1 MSIVIFL
8 PILILLAILL
18 GAGAVLTKLK
28 IWKPKRTFYFA
39 VIYIGLG
46 VFSFIG
52 LLVMH
57 DKTDTQAS
65 EEELQQLLVENDKLS
80 QQLKYR
86 NYGNLKPEHL
96 KFTKTFEATAEDI
109 EINYDSGGYRIRT
122 VVAWNDST
130 SNEIEVSYYET
141 PLYFNRMNISDLVKP
156 PTIKL
161 VDNQLVIHEPETD
174 IKVKSASIS
183 LMMLDLENNPFGDDR
198 LGDLIG
204 LRILH
209 LNVPRH
215 FNIIDNSGW
224 IE

>member
-1 MSIVIFL
+1 MSIVSLIPL
-8 PILILLAILL
+8 LILLAILL
-18 GAGAVLTKLK
+18 GVGTVLTKIS

-46 VFSFIG
+46 IFAFIG
-52 LLVMH
+52 LLVMD
-57 DKTDTQAS
+57 DKTETQAS
-65 EEELQQLLVENDKLS
+65 EVELQQQLMEYDKIS

-86 NYGNLKPEHL
+86 NYGNLKPEYL
-96 KFTKTFEATAEDI
+96 KFTRTFEVTEEVI
-109 EINYDSGGYRIRT
+109 EIKYDTGGYGIRV

-130 SNEIEVSYYET
+130 SNEIEASYYET
-141 PLYFNRMNISDLVKP
+141 PLYFNRVKISELVKS
-156 PTIKL
+156 PTIEL
-161 VDNQLVIHEPETD
+161 VDNQLVIREPETD
-174 IKVKSASIS
+174 IKVKSASGS
-183 LMMLDLENNPFGDDR
+183 LRMLDIENNQFGDDR

-215 FNIIDNSGW
+215 FNIIDNRGW

>member
-1 MSIVIFL
+1 MSIISFL
-8 PILILLAILL
+8 PLLILLAILL
-18 GAGAVLTKLK
+18 GAGTLLTKFR

-46 VFSFIG
+46 VFAFIG

-57 DKTDTQAS
+57 DKTEIQAS
-65 EEELQQLLVENDKLS
+65 EVELQQHLKENNKIS

-86 NYGNLKPEHL
+86 NYENLKPEYL
-96 KFTKTFEATAEDI
+96 KFTKTFEVTAEDI
-109 EINYDSGGYRIRT
+109 EINSGGYGIRI

-141 PLYFNRMNISDLVKP
+141 PLYFNRMKISELVKQ
-156 PTIKL
+156 PTIEL
-161 VDNQLVIHEPETD
+161 IDNQLVIQDHETD
-174 IKVKSASIS
+174 IKVKSASSS
-183 LMMLDLENNPFGDDR
+183 LRMLDLENNQFGDDL

-204 LRILH
+204 LRIFH
-209 LNVPRH
+209 LNVPKH
-215 FNIIDNSGW
+215 FNIIDKRGW

>member
-1 MSIVIFL
+1 M
-8 PILILLAILL
+8 LAILL

-39 VIYIGLG
+39 VTYIGLG
-46 VFSFIG
+46 IFSFIG

-65 EEELQQLLVENDKLS
+65 EEELQQMIVENDKLS

-86 NYGNLKPEHL
+86 NYGNLKPEYL

-109 EINYDSGGYRIRT
+109 EINYDNVGYQIRI
-122 VVAWNDST
+122 VVEWNDST
-130 SNEIEVSYYET
+130 SNEIEMNYYET
-141 PLYFNRMNISDLVKP
+141 PLYYNRMNISELVKP
-156 PTIKL
+156 PTIEL
-161 VDNQLVIHEPETD
+161 VDNQLVIHEIETT
-174 IKVKSASIS
+174 IKVRSASIS
-183 LMMLDLENNPFGDDR
+183 LMMLGLEGDPFGDDR
-198 LGDLIG
+198 LGNLIG

-215 FNIIDNSGW
+215 FNIIDTRG
-224 IE
+224 

>member
-1 MSIVIFL
+1 MSIVSLIPL
-8 PILILLAILL
+8 LILLAILI
-18 GAGAVLTKLK
+18 GVGTVLSKIS

-46 VFSFIG
+46 VIASIG
-52 LLVMH
+52 FLLMH
-57 DKTDTQAS
+57 DKTETQVS
-65 EEELQQLLVENDKLS
+65 EVELQQQLMEYDKIS
-80 QQLKYR
+80 QQIKFR
-86 NYGNLKPEHL
+86 NYGNLKPEYL
-96 KFTKTFEATAEDI
+96 KFTQTFEATAEDI
-109 EINYDSGGYRIRT
+109 EIHYDSGGYRIRT

-130 SNEIEVSYYET
+130 SNDIEVSYYET
-141 PLYFNRMNISDLVKP
+141 PLYFNRMNISDLIKP
-156 PTIKL
+156 PTINL

-183 LMMLDLENNPFGDDR
+183 LMMLDLDGNQFGNDR
-198 LGDLIG
+198 LGNLIG

-224 IE
+224 TE

>member
-1 MSIVIFL
+1 MSIVSFL
-8 PILILLAILL
+8 PLLILLAILL

-39 VIYIGLG
+39 VTYIGLG

-52 LLVMH
+52 LFVMH

-65 EEELQQLLVENDKLS
+65 EEELQQLIAENDKLS

-86 NYGNLKPEHL
+86 NYGYLKPEYL

-109 EINYDSGGYRIRT
+109 EINYDNVGYQIRI
-122 VVAWNDST
+122 VVEWNDST
-130 SNEIEVSYYET
+130 SNEIEMNYYET
-141 PLYFNRMNISDLVKP
+141 PLYYNRMNISELVKP
-156 PTIKL
+156 PTIEL
-161 VDNQLVIHEPETD
+161 VDNQLVIHEIETT
-174 IKVKSASIS
+174 IKVRSASIS
-183 LMMLDLENNPFGDDR
+183 LMMLGLEGDPFGDDR
-198 LGDLIG
+198 LGNLIG

-215 FNIIDNSGW
+215 FNIIDTRG
-224 IE
+224 

>member
-1 MSIVIFL
+1 MSIVSFL

-39 VIYIGLG
+39 VTYIGLG
-46 VFSFIG
+46 IFSFIG

-65 EEELQQLLVENDKLS
+65 EEELQQMIVENDKLS

-86 NYGNLKPEHL
+86 NYGNLKPEYL

-109 EINYDSGGYRIRT
+109 EINYDNVGYQIRI
-122 VVAWNDST
+122 VVEWNDST
-130 SNEIEVSYYET
+130 SNEIEMNYYET
-141 PLYFNRMNISDLVKP
+141 PLYYNRMNISELVKP
-156 PTIKL
+156 PTIEL
-161 VDNQLVIHEPETD
+161 VDNQLVIHEIETT
-174 IKVKSASIS
+174 IKVRSASIS
-183 LMMLDLENNPFGDDR
+183 LMMLGLEGDPFGDDR
-198 LGDLIG
+198 LGNLIG

-215 FNIIDNSGW
+215 FNIIDTRG
-224 IE
+224 

>member
-1 MSIVIFL
+1 
-8 PILILLAILL
+8 
-18 GAGAVLTKLK
+18 
-28 IWKPKRTFYFA
+28 
-39 VIYIGLG
+39 
-46 VFSFIG
+46 
-52 LLVMH
+52 MH
-57 DKTDTQAS
+57 DKTEIQAS
-65 EEELQQLLVENDKLS
+65 EVELQQHLKENNKIS

-86 NYGNLKPEHL
+86 NYENLKPEYL
-96 KFTKTFEATAEDI
+96 KFTKTFEVTAEDI
-109 EINYDSGGYRIRT
+109 EINSGGYGIRI

-141 PLYFNRMNISDLVKP
+141 PLYFNRMKISELVKQ
-156 PTIKL
+156 PTIEL
-161 VDNQLVIHEPETD
+161 IDNQLVIQDHETD
-174 IKVKSASIS
+174 IKVKSASSS
-183 LMMLDLENNPFGDDR
+183 LRMLDLENNQFGDDR